1 MGGYYNMEAMDRN
14 GMMAQQIRGIKAVL
28 KNYEKSKHNTFATD
42 TKNFD
47 ELVTNSLK
55 PVKQKSKSSMRG
67 SSYSKLGGSM
77 TQSMST
83 LQNTMRTQ
91 VTNGSSE
98 SNRNRRT
105 L

>member
-14 GMMAQQIRGIKAVL
+14 GIKAQQVTGIKAIL
-28 KNYEKSKHNTFATD
+28 KNYEKAKHNTFATD
-42 TKNFD
+42 TKNFE

-55 PVKQKSKSSMRG
+55 PIKQKSKSSMRG

-77 TQSMST
+77 TQSMSNM
-83 LQNTMRTQ
+83 QNTIRTQ